1 MQEKI
6 KELELL
12 ITQLLARQQQ
22 TESQNAAL
30 KNRIR
35 VLESTSDKLKSAD
48 AEARALREW
57 KKNTQTVLK
66 RVAGKIEKE
75 LAKAQEEEKEII

>member
-1 MQEKI
+1 MQEQI

-12 ITQLLARQQQ
+12 ITQLLARQQE

-35 VLESTSDKLKSAD
+35 VLESTSDRLKSAD
-48 AEARALREW
+48 TEARALREW
-57 KKNTQTVLK
+57 KKNAQAVLK